1 MKVAAVH
8 ALKNLVKLPASEE
21 LLAIYKDSSLTFGKD
36 YFIPKPFDPRLIE
49 VVPKAIFDAAV
60 ASGASRQK

>member
-1 MKVAAVH
+1 M
-8 ALKNLVKLPASEE
+8 
-21 LLAIYKDSSLTFGKD
+21 SLTFGKD

-60 ASGASRQK
+60 TSGASRQK